1 MLFCN
6 NKLMNF
12 KKIRSSESTLWQWP
26 GKSRA
31 LAIVMIICVAST
43 LFTCAE
49 RQEDID
55 DDPADVNGPM
65 PAKDVVVLTSSD
77 DVQISWEIPTKE
89 DSLFNRDIQGFFIT
103 RCEGEADEALPART
117 VRYETGDMIGNQN
130 VVAIVSAEPT
140 KDQEVV
146 VTWKDIDVQPGLI
159 YHYKIFTY
167 DETPNYSDP
176 FSLEAAPGSLVQP
189 RTNQAQV
196 LLADGRVLLCGGT
209 GYGGKLDS
217 AEIFDPQ
224 ANSFEML
231 ADSMN
236 RRRTDHTATLLDD
249 GTVLIAGG
257 FDEVDEDDDD
267 DEDEVEDGYIE
278 TLMSAEIFDP
288 ATGLFKFLDEG
299 MTIGRGRHTATLLP
313 DGSVLIVGG
322 NDSVNAFDSAEIFH
336 PETQNFTAVSDTM
349 AKSRFAHSITSFY
362 KNQEFRLLI
371 AGGSNRQKALD
382 SATFF
387 NPDSFDFGR
396 FDPISGSEED
406 TLAYG
411 RMSHTAT
418 LTPGNMIALI
428 GGFTGAPTAGF
439 RIADIELFDIAAGEF
454 LEMNPLATPRS
465 DHLGALLGDG
475 TILLAGGIGNGSV
488 ILSDSEIFDP
498 IANIVSSAPPLNQAR
513 MTARLTILDDGR
525 IFVAGGNGSADPYA
539 PHPIATAEIYSLST
553 DSWDLIPSP

>member
-1 MLFCN
+1 MKFKR
-6 NKLMNF
+6 NKF
-12 KKIRSSESTLWQWP
+12 SKSTLFPWTD
-26 GKSRA
+26 KSRA
-31 LAIVMIICVAST
+31 LAIVMIICVASI
-43 LFTCAE
+43 FFACAE
-49 RQEDID
+49 REEDID

-65 PAKDVVVLTSSD
+65 PAKDVVVLTSSN

-89 DSLFNRDIQGFFIT
+89 DSLFNRDIQGFVIT
-103 RCEGEADEALPART
+103 RHEGEADEALPART
-117 VRYETGDMIGNQN
+117 VRYESGDMIGNQN
-130 VVAIVSAEPT
+130 VVAIISAEPT
-140 KDQEVV
+140 KDQEVF
-146 VTWKDIDVQPGLI
+146 VTWKDIDVQLGVI

-189 RTNQAQV
+189 RTNHAQV

-224 ANSFEML
+224 ADSFELL

-257 FDEVDEDDDD
+257 FGED
-267 DEDEVEDGYIE
+267 DEDEVEDGFIE
-278 TLMSAEIFDP
+278 TLLSAEIFDP
-288 ATGLFKFLDEG
+288 ATGLFRFLDEG
-299 MTIGRGRHTATLLP
+299 MAIGRGRHTATLLP

-336 PETQNFTAVSDTM
+336 PETENFTAVSDTM

-362 KNQEFRLLI
+362 TNQEFRLLI

-411 RMSHTAT
+411 RMNHTAT
-418 LTPGNMIALI
+418 LTTPGNRIALI
-428 GGFTGAPTAGF
+428 GGFTGAPSAGF

-465 DHLGALLGDG
+465 DHLSALLSDG
-475 TILLAGGIGNGSV
+475 TILVAGGIGNGRV

-498 IANIVSSAPPLNQAR
+498 VANIISSASPLNQAR
-513 MTARLTILDDGR
+513 MTARLTTLDDGR

-539 PHPIATAEIYSLST
+539 PHPMATAEAYSLSM